1 MGDDPVGEIALQ
13 TSGNGGLIEIDRSGG
28 CLVLRN
34 LAEAQTSPNTTHAA
48 LVEWAIT
55 TPDATFLAERE
66 GGSWR
71 RLSYAEALA
80 RVNSLARKLL
90 TLGCSAGRPL
100 AIISENSIDH
110 ALLVLAAMSVGIPA
124 VPISVAYATLASD
137 FSRLR
142 YMVELVQPGAI
153 YVGDP
158 ERCAD
163 AASAIADLA
172 PLSHIGCSQH
182 PRMIDL
188 DALTE
193 ADAASWEASLKKV
206 GPDTIAKLMFTSG
219 STGKPKAVINTQRM
233 LASNQAM
240 LRTVWPILREAPPV
254 LVDWLPWSHTFG
266 ANFTFNLALFNGGAF
281 YIDRGKPVPQ
291 AIGVTI
297 DNLVDVRPTVYFNVP
312 SGFEA
317 LLERLRVDANLAKII
332 FSRMEF
338 AFFAAAALPQ
348 SVRDELAS
356 VAFQATGRELA
367 IFTGWGSTETAPC
380 ATATWW
386 NAERS
391 DNIGLPLPGVEL
403 KLAPDGEKLELRVKG
418 PNVTPGYWRAPDS
431 GSSPFDAEGFYC
443 MGDAGLLIEAED
455 TIAGV
460 KFDGRVSENFKLK
473 NGTWVS
479 VGAIRLSLVNEG
491 RPVIRDVVVAGSGK
505 SEVGV
510 LVFINHQACRDMI
523 GSSMAS
529 LTDADVSAHPEV
541 INAVRR
547 AISSYNG
554 IGRGST
560 SRVARFLVL
569 PDHPRIEAF
578 EITDKGYLNQQSTLA
593 SRSALVDK
601 LYEDPHTPL

>member
-1 MGDDPVGEIALQ
+1 MSLP
-13 TSGNGGLIEIDRSGG
+13 SYGL
-28 CLVLRN
+28 
-34 LAEAQTSPNTTHAA
+34 
-48 LVEWAIT
+48 
-55 TPDATFLAERE
+55 
-66 GGSWR
+66 
-71 RLSYAEALA
+71 
-80 RVNSLARKLL
+80 
-90 TLGCSAGRPL
+90 
-100 AIISENSIDH
+100 
-110 ALLVLAAMSVGIPA
+110 
-124 VPISVAYATLASD
+124 
-137 FSRLR
+137 
-142 YMVELVQPGAI
+142 
-153 YVGDP
+153 
-158 ERCAD
+158 
-163 AASAIADLA
+163 
-172 PLSHIGCSQH
+172 
-182 PRMIDL
+182 
-188 DALTE
+188 
-193 ADAASWEASLKKV
+193 
-206 GPDTIAKLMFTSG
+206 
-219 STGKPKAVINTQRM
+219 
-233 LASNQAM
+233 
-240 LRTVWPILREAPPV
+240 
-254 LVDWLPWSHTFG
+254 
-266 ANFTFNLALFNGGAF
+266 
-281 YIDRGKPVPQ
+281 
-291 AIGVTI
+291 
-297 DNLVDVRPTVYFNVP
+297 
-312 SGFEA
+312 
-317 LLERLRVDANLAKII
+317 
-332 FSRMEF
+332 
-338 AFFAAAALPQ
+338 
-348 SVRDELAS
+348 
-356 VAFQATGRELA
+356 
-367 IFTGWGSTETAPC
+367 GSTETAPC

-391 DNIGLPLPGVEL
+391 DSIGLPLPGVEL

-431 GSSPFDAEGFYC
+431 GSSPFDADGFYC

-505 SEVGV
+505 SEVGA

-523 GSSMAS
+523 GSSVAS